1 VSLSRFSQ
9 LLALYGPFGR
19 VVILTEM
26 PSSLAVDARGLTK
39 VFSKGAVR
47 ALDGFDIEVPI
58 GQVVGLL
65 GPNGSGKTTAVRI
78 LSTILQPDAGSAA
91 IMGFDV
97 QKQAS
102 SVRRVIGLAGQY
114 ATVDENLTGTENLD
128 MVGHLCHL
136 ARGTVKPRALELL
149 EQFGLSDAADRP
161 VSTYSGGMRRRL
173 DLAAALVARPPLLF
187 LDEPTT
193 GLDPQSRLG
202 LWDVIEALV
211 KGGTTVLLTTQ
222 YLEEADRLANRV
234 VVIDSGKVIA
244 NGTPAEL
251 KRDLGATVLEL
262 TLADD
267 ASATTA
273 SEMLKDLS
281 TKVTHVDGNLL
292 ELTVEKGPAV
302 AAEALRRLDAADMP
316 LLGLSLHEPSL
327 DDVFLALTGQ
337 KTEVD
342 TEALTA
348 STGRKGR
355 KTKETS

>member
-1 VSLSRFSQ
+1 
-9 LLALYGPFGR
+9 
-19 VVILTEM
+19 
-26 PSSLAVDARGLTK
+26 
-39 VFSKGAVR
+39 
-47 ALDGFDIEVPI
+47 
-58 GQVVGLL
+58 
-65 GPNGSGKTTAVRI
+65 
-78 LSTILQPDAGSAA
+78 
-91 IMGFDV
+91 MGFDV

-355 KTKETS
+355 KAKETS